1 MTVDHAAILKALR
14 DGESQNAVARRMK
27 CSPSTVNSVAKAN
40 GLEYSSPKKAVQAR
54 KDYAAAERLD
64 LLNQAFAKAEEM
76 LPTLTTAGWLQSWTI
91 AIGILIDKRR
101 LEDGEA
107 TQRMEVHGDGAR
119 ARIAR
124 RLDELAARRAAKGV
138 A

>member
-14 DGESQNAVARRMK
+14 DGESQNAVARRLK

-40 GLEYSSPKKAVQAR
+40 GLEYSAPKKAGQAR

-76 LPTLTTAGWLQSWTI
+76 LPTLKTAGWLQSWTI
-91 AIGILIDKRR
+91 ALGILIDKRR